1 MSGVME
7 SVGGA
12 LFGSSEDARQTGTAS
27 TLTPGQS
34 GYLNQILNLL
44 SGQIGQGVTPY
55 SGQITAGEQPLQT
68 LSFDMINKLLTGQTG
83 LNVSPEYQAGS
94 STLQNILN
102 TGLKT
107 DITTDPAYQKGLG
120 SLDSILADFDPS
132 SATEMWKSTYVNPA
146 LDTWKKEIAP
156 AINEKYIAR
165 NAQYS
170 SAMPKALA
178 KSGEELMTNLSGH
191 LANILYS
198 GEQAQKDR
206 QASGAT
212 TALNYAGLPASLS
225 EAAAGRQASGTGTA
239 LNYGNTLLNSILSTI
254 NAGLAGGTTQQGISQ
269 GELSDAFT
277 KWQQAQGY
285 NNPWLNLSN
294 LALGTTAFQP
304 IVQGPTQTPGLL
316 TSLLGGAGQGAGQVG
331 GAALMAALL
340 GSAGDDRRPP
350 SLGELPPEVV
360 KALKDVHLE

>member
-7 SVGGA
+7 SVGGV
-12 LFGSSEDARQTGTAS
+12 LFGSSQDAKQTGTAS

-34 GYLNQILNLL
+34 DYLNQILNLL
-44 SGQIGQGVTPY
+44 SGQLGQGVTPY

-68 LSFDMINKLLTGQTG
+68 LSFDMINRLLTGQTG

-146 LDTWKKEIAP
+146 LDTWRKEIAP

-178 KSGEELMTNLSGH
+178 KSGEELMTNLSGQ

-198 GEQAQKDR
+198 GEEAQKNR
-206 QASGAT
+206 QATGAS
-212 TALNYAGLPASLS
+212 TALNYANLPASLS
-225 EAAAGRQASGTGTA
+225 EAAAGRQAGATGTA
-239 LNYGNTLLNSILSTI
+239 LNYGSTLLNSILSTI
-254 NAGLAGGTTQQGISQ
+254 NAGLTGGSTQQAISQ
-269 GELSDAFT
+269 GALSDEYN
-277 KWQQAQGY
+277 KWLMSQGY

-304 IVQGPTQTPGLL
+304 LVQGPTQTPGLL
-316 TSLLGGAGQGAGQVG
+316 TSMMPGIGSGLGIAGGNAIAGG
-331 GAALMAALL
+331 GL
-340 GSAGDDRRPP
+340 GSTLA
-350 SLGELPPEVV
+350 SILGMGSIFAV
-360 KALKDVHLE
+360 